1 MGYAYLTVTN
11 TAGAIILGYAEITWS
26 GSSGSTTVYVDIQ
39 GVQFAGDSW
48 RIKKG
53 STVYLQGS
61 GIGEKSFT
69 GTIGQSY
76 QLQFL
81 EHETGEWGWSGGTF
95 TLTADSSSGGD
106 DDDDEGGDSGGSGGS
121 GSTYYLW
128 IKDVSHVKTK
138 VYRYSDGEYPLV
150 SEGSFFESSD
160 DDGLWYG
167 LQISN
172 PSYFRFD
179 FEVDSGYTLTNQG
192 IYALSWDSNDQDWAF
207 RGGEDPYVWP
217 EVSKNSSTPSTPSLP
232 NVSTTQSVY
241 AFIDNGSVW
250 IPVGADAA
258 SLGLA
263 KVSQTEIAYALVDSG
278 SSWLPIN
285 Y

>member
-1 MGYAYLTVTN
+1 MGSYSFYQYA
-11 TAGAIILGYAEITWS
+11 
-26 GSSGSTTVYVDIQ
+26 GSSGKYGQGTASWTTGPTVTLNVEANGGWRIRGTNSGPYSATEIISGNGSGTYTFNARGNGDKVAFQVYCTVEESYTNGDIFTITYDDNTS
-39 GVQFAGDSW
+39 GGGSGDS
-48 RIKKG
+48 G
-53 STVYLQGS
+53 DS
-61 GIGEKSFT
+61 G
-69 GTIGQSY
+69 
-76 QLQFL
+76 
-81 EHETGEWGWSGGTF
+81 
-95 TLTADSSSGGD
+95 DSSS
-106 DDDDEGGDSGGSGGS
+106 
-121 GSTYYLW
+121 YYLW

-138 VYRYSDGEYPLV
+138 VYYYSSGEYVLIPD
-150 SEGSFFESSD
+150 EAFFEDVD

-167 LQISN
+167 LPISSPN
-172 PSYFRFD
+172 YFRFS

-192 IYALSWDSNDQDWAF
+192 IYNLSWDSSDQDWAF

-217 EVSKNSSTPSTPSLP
+217 EVSKNSGSGSGGSTTPSLP

-250 IPVGADAA
+250 IPVGANAA

>member
-53 STVYLQGS
+53 STVHLQGS

-95 TLTADSSSGGD
+95 TLTADSSSGG
-106 DDDDEGGDSGGSGGS
+106 GGDDGGGSGG
-121 GSTYYLW
+121 TYYLW
-128 IKDVSHVKTK
+128 IKDVDHVKTK
-138 VYRYSDGEYPLV
+138 VYRYSGGDYPLV
-150 SEGSFFESSD
+150 SESSFFESSD

-167 LQISN
+167 LEISDR
-172 PSYFRFD
+172 SWFRFE

-192 IYALSWDSNDQDWAF
+192 IYNLTWNSSDQDWSF
-207 RGGEDPYVWP
+207 SGGEDPYVWP
-217 EVSKNSSTPSTPSLP
+217 EVSKNSGSGSGGSTTPSLP

>member
-1 MGYAYLTVTN
+1 MGSYSFYQRAASSGKYGQGTASWTTGPTVTLN
-11 TAGAIILGYAEITWS
+11 VEANGG
-26 GSSGSTTVYVDIQ
+26 
-39 GVQFAGDSW
+39 W
-48 RIKKG
+48 RIRG
-53 STVYLQGS
+53 TNSGPYGS
-61 GIGEKSFT
+61 GEIISGNGSGTYTFNARGNGDKVAFQVYCTVEESYTNGDIFT
-69 GTIGQSY
+69 ITY
-76 QLQFL
+76 D
-81 EHETGEWGWSGGTF
+81 ENTSG
-95 TLTADSSSGGD
+95 
-106 DDDDEGGDSGGSGGS
+106 GGSGGS
-121 GSTYYLW
+121 GDSGDSTSYYLW

-138 VYRYSDGEYPLV
+138 VYRYSGGDYPLV
-150 SEGSFFESSD
+150 SESSFFESSD

-192 IYALSWDSNDQDWAF
+192 IYNLSWDSSDQDWAF

-217 EVSKNSSTPSTPSLP
+217 EVSKNSGSGSGGSTTPSLP

-263 KVSQTEIAYALVDSG
+263 KVSQTEIAYALVVSG